1 MSESAAPS
9 RPPDAGSAP
18 GTRFPGYQAP
28 GTPRASAPAPVAPA
42 RAPVAP
48 VAAPSMP
55 VTAARAA
62 PAPAATAGTAVA
74 ELPIARDAEIDACWR
89 GALEAINRRKRMLG
103 AFLEESRFLGVAG
116 NGLVIAMDDLHR
128 AVVEE
133 KETRALL
140 LAEAAGT
147 FGRPLELRCVPL
159 DQAPAA
165 PAPEPPTTT
174 DLEPMIHRT
183 IAWFDGDVIDGR
195 ESPERNGG

>member
-1 MSESAAPS
+1 
-9 RPPDAGSAP
+9 
-18 GTRFPGYQAP
+18 
-28 GTPRASAPAPVAPA
+28 VAPA

-48 VAAPSMP
+48 VAAVTAAAPAMP
-55 VTAARAA
+55 VTAARPT
-62 PAPAATAGTAVA
+62 PAPAATTATAVA
-74 ELPIARDAEIDACWR
+74 ELPILRDAGIDACWR

-133 KETRALL
+133 KENRALL
-140 LAEAAGT
+140 LAEAAAT